1 MAMGFLL
8 NDIYGDIEP
17 SEVQV
22 SSSVNSSAH
31 LASRSLS
38 ETWRKERRKIPEVE
52 NILARPRLIALL
64 DRSTEQYGATLISAR
79 AGSGKTT
86 LAADYSRKQSSVSW
100 CTLEPSDADWD
111 EFSQIL
117 RSSISGKRR
126 TPIGYDTALPSEA
139 VIAEFV
145 ADCFVDL
152 GKRKS
157 PHLIVLDNIHH
168 LFDAGWFSDLF
179 RQMILSLGLTARL
192 VMLCRGKPSAPLW
205 RLRSKQMLNVID
217 EDLLALTAE
226 EATAIC
232 ELKGIS
238 AEWSASAL
246 KLSNGRVGSFLDLLP
261 DSD

>member
-38 ETWRKERRKIPEVE
+38 ETWRKERRKIPELE

-145 ADCFVDL
+145 ADYCMLKSQFPGAPMLVYLELQGAVSNDISLVDKTQSSLEQAGALRIPGAELIDQHYDAFLEALFVLRRRNKLLTQAMRYQLDIAA
-152 GKRKS
+152 RQNKS
-157 PHLIVLDNIHH
+157 AYL
-168 LFDAGWFSDLF
+168 LFPVHAD
-179 RQMILSLGLTARL
+179 
-192 VMLCRGKPSAPLW
+192 
-205 RLRSKQMLNVID
+205 RS
-217 EDLLALTAE
+217 
-226 EATAIC
+226 
-232 ELKGIS
+232 
-238 AEWSASAL
+238 
-246 KLSNGRVGSFLDLLP
+246 
-261 DSD
+261 